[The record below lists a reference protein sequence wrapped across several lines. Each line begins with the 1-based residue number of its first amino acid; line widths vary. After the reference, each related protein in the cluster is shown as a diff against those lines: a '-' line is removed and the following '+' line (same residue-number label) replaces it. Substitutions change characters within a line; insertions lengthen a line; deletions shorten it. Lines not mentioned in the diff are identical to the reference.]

1 MTGVQTCALPICIY
15 WLIGLVVVIVAYKIY
30 ASTPN
35 GSRVLGS
42 LKLRIPVFGMLAT
55 KTACA
60 RFSRTLATL
69 LAAGMPLIDS
79 VNICAKIMD
88 NVLFKDAL
96 LETAKQVE
104 RGVSLSV
111 PLKKSGLFPNM
122 VLHMLS
128 IGEETGNMEEM
139 LTNVANYYDEE
150 VEMTTQ
156 QATALMEPII
166 IVVMAVVVC
175 ALIAVIYAP
184 MMSMYNSIG

>member
-1 MTGVQTCALPICIY
+1 M
-15 WLIGLVVVIVAYKIY
+15 
-30 ASTPN
+30 ST
-35 GSRVLGS
+35 
-42 LKLRIPVFGMLAT
+42 LKLKIPVFGALAT

-69 LAAGMPLIDS
+69 LAAGMPLIDAI
-79 VNICAKIMD
+79 NICSKIMD
-88 NVLFKDAL
+88 NVLFRDAL
-96 LETAKQVE
+96 TEAAKQVE
-104 RGVSLSV
+104 RGLPLSV
-111 PLKKSGLFPNM
+111 PLRQSGLFPNM
-122 VLHMLS
+122 VLHMTG

-166 IVVMAVVVC
+166 MVVMALVVS

-184 MMSMYNSIG
+184 MMQMYSSVG